1 MGGEDWEGVREW
13 REKVRNYNVAA
24 SKKVLDKFGIKY
36 QNTATDNVVELV
48 DYEKTF
54 MSLKRKN
61 SMFKVKINGVWGNY
75 SKDKLLEMLS
85 VKDMK
90 KFKIKKKKI

>member
-1 MGGEDWEGVREW
+1 MLLQV
-13 REKVRNYNVAA
+13 
-24 SKKVLDKFGIKY
+24 KKVLDKFGIRY
-36 QNTATDNVVELV
+36 QNTGTDNVVELI

-75 SKDKLLEMLS
+75 EKDKLLEMLS

>member
-1 MGGEDWEGVREW
+1 MGGEDWEESREY
-13 REKVRNYNVAA
+13 REKMRDYNVAA

-36 QNTATDNVVELV
+36 QNTATDNVVELI

-61 SMFKVKINGVWGNY
+61 SMFKVKINGVWGDY
-75 SKDKLLEMLS
+75 EKDKLL
-85 VKDMK
+85 
-90 KFKIKKKKI
+90 